1 MPQTYITTS
10 WDDGHPLD
18 ERLADLLARY
28 NLAATFYIPRAI
40 STGVLS
46 DAQIR
51 NLSLRFEIGAH
62 TLNHVFL
69 TDADNA
75 TAQQEIA
82 GSKNWVQ
89 DVTGKPCTM
98 FCPPAGRYKAHHLPM
113 FASAGFE
120 GLRSV
125 EFLSLD
131 RPRAGKYV
139 FELPTTLQVFRQPIS
154 AYVKNSLKRRAFR
167 NLWLLAAHG
176 RSSDWRTLAKRLLNR
191 AVEAG
196 GVFHLWG
203 HSWEIEACGLWGEL
217 EQVLRLLG
225 EVVAAQRATCLTNG
239 QLCRHVR
246 DRAPG

>member
-18 ERLADLLARY
+18 ERLADLLSRN

-40 STGVLS
+40 STGVMS
-46 DAQIR
+46 DQQIR
-51 NLSLRFEIGAH
+51 NLATRFEIGAH

-69 TDADNA
+69 ADTDDA
-75 TAQQEIA
+75 TAKAEIA
-82 GSKNWVQ
+82 GSKTWVQ
-89 DVTGKPCTM
+89 DVTGKDCPM
-98 FCPPAGRYKAHHLPM
+98 FCPPAGRYTAHHLPM
-113 FASAGFE
+113 FSDVGFKAI
-120 GLRSV
+120 RTV

-131 RPRAGKYV
+131 LPRKGDN
-139 FELPTTLQVFRQPIS
+139 LLQMPTTLQAFRQPLK
-154 AYVKNSLKRRAFR
+154 AYVKNALKRKNPR

-176 RSSDWRTLAKRLLNR
+176 RSSDWRVLAERLLNR
-191 AVEAG
+191 AIANG

-225 EVVAAQRATCLTNG
+225 DAVAAKRATPMTNG
-239 QLCRHVR
+239 ELCS
-246 DRAPG
+246 ATELK